1 MDVPAARRVRHR
13 NDRCNRPGFLYNPKT
28 QDINSRDALA
38 GVCVLQ
44 LAGRYILAGVDCRA
58 DVPDGPEEQDTAR
71 SYFILDTGTGRRSDF
86 ATYEALRSAA
96 AQMNIQVQ

>member
-58 DVPDGPEEQDTAR
+58 DVPDGPEEQDTPDR
-71 SYFILDTGTGRRSDF
+71 ISYSTREPEGVAILLHTRLSVVRR
-86 ATYEALRSAA
+86 LR
-96 AQMNIQVQ
+96 